1 MNGAE
6 KIVYGTFHHIRHEG
20 FEMLDGLLPLVL
32 LPLSVDLF
40 GLF

>member
-1 MNGAE
+1 MSVDAE
-6 KIVYGTFHHIRHEG
+6 KRPSNHVRHEG

-32 LPLSVDLF
+32 LSLSVDLF